1 MSCCSPTP
9 ISTLAGACRSFAGR
23 ASAARSSRPRPP
35 AIRRGW
41 CCSIPAHLHEE
52 EARRHNLNGHRG
64 GRHEALYDT
73 VDAHDAIDRFGR
85 VASCG
90 TPLKLFPGMT
100 ATFCDAGQILGSGSI
115 RLELREDGQQR
126 RILFSG
132 DLGPSDRPLLN
143 DPAPPDDA
151 DIVVMD
157 TTYGDRDHRD
167 LETLIAEFVSALRHT
182 AQRGNVELTPARVR
196 VECQCMVG
204 LRSVVIGLRCGRP
217 ISEGTMRPAHVVVF
231 SPSFD
236 EDLRLTHRM
245 EDLAIQ
251 QLVREPAVEALAIA
265 GLPR

>member
-1 MSCCSPTP
+1 MTRTPGLSGSSLPGSMSCRSPTP
-9 ISTLAGACRSFAGR
+9 VSTIADACRSFAGR

-64 GRHEALYDT
+64 GRHAALYDT
-73 VDAHDAIDRFGR
+73 VDALDRFGR

-90 TPLKLFPGMT
+90 NSLRLFPGMT
-100 ATFCDAGQILGSGSI
+100 ATFFDAGQILGPASI
-115 RLELREDGQQR
+115 RLELRENGQQR
-126 RILFSG
+126 RILISG

-167 LETLIAEFVSALRHT
+167 LETLIAEFGSALRHT
-182 AQRGNVELTPARVR
+182 ARRGNVELTPASVR

-217 ISEGTMRPAHVVVF
+217 IS
-231 SPSFD
+231 
-236 EDLRLTHRM
+236 
-245 EDLAIQ
+245 
-251 QLVREPAVEALAIA
+251 
-265 GLPR
+265 

>member
-1 MSCCSPTP
+1 MSCRSPTP
-9 ISTLAGACRSFAGR
+9 ISTIAGARRSFAGR

-35 AIRRGW
+35 ALARLVLLD
-41 CCSIPAHLHEE
+41 PAHLHEE
-52 EARRHNLNGHRG
+52 EARCPHRHGHRG
-64 GRHEALYDT
+64 GRHDALYDT
-73 VDAHDAIDRFGR
+73 VDALVRFGR

-90 TPLKLFPGMT
+90 NSLKLFPGMT
-100 ATFCDAGQILGSGSI
+100 ATFFDAGQILGSASI

-126 RILFSG
+126 RILLSG

-167 LETLIAEFVSALRHT
+167 LETSIAEFGSALRHT
-182 AQRGNVELTPARVR
+182 ARRGNVELTLASVR

-217 ISEGTMRPAHVVVF
+217 ISEGTMRPVHVVVF

-251 QLVREPAVEALAIA
+251 QLVREPAVEALAISV
-265 GLPR
+265 LPR